1 LRYLLAAL
9 PALGVL
15 PLAIFAAIMLVF
27 FWQQAREQTR
37 TELTHVARSLALAM
51 DRELDGSRRELQ
63 RIAEF
68 SVFDD
73 DVTVREFAVQAA
85 RYVGAEARWTDV
97 AVSTPEGEQVVNA
110 VAYTGAPI
118 IRTDRPHHRLV
129 VATHSP
135 VLSDIYSSVTGQPAV
150 AISAPVL
157 RNGELKWVL
166 SARLNPHALS
176 ALLAQQVT
184 VPNAVAAII
193 DRNDRI
199 VARSHGIEK
208 FLGQPA
214 TADLRTAIASADR
227 GTTRATTLD
236 GNPLQTAWE
245 RMPDGWTIAVGFPA
259 ESYEVPLRRSVL
271 TLFGAGA
278 LMLIIGLVVTA
289 TIARRIAG
297 DIQAAAADAARLPE
311 LRPLA
316 GRNPVI
322 AEIAGLHTSLAATS
336 RRLIEEAEGRRQAI
350 ESLAASEE
358 RMQLALTST
367 GAGTY
372 DWNLITNE
380 VDWSAVTRRLL
391 GVPPDVRIDR
401 DLFYQRIDPRDHA
414 LVKETLRAAMRGER
428 DGRLYMEIRVIDGAR
443 VRWVANSGKMHY
455 EIVDG
460 VRRPVRLVGFA
471 TDISARKASQ
481 QATEEAHDHLQQVLD
496 GIPALVAV
504 LRSDGRISEVNA
516 LAQRSLDRDPR
527 GELFWEC
534 AWWRGDEANRQSV
547 LQACEQAAVG
557 MPVDLDLSYWAGGTH
572 AWMHLAVT
580 SLASGSGEQ
589 HLIATG
595 IDISERK
602 RAENI
607 LHEREEQLR
616 LAIDSTN
623 LGTFDWNFKT
633 GRVIWSDRVRAFF
646 GFSDGAE
653 PSEAQMLERVHA
665 DDRTLLETELR
676 RAKQP
681 SSGGVFFAEFRS
693 VLPIGVVRWL
703 QATGRIYFEQSES
716 GRLQPA
722 RFAGVIED
730 VTDRK
735 ELEIALRE
743 ADRRKDEFLAMLAHE
758 LRNPLAPLRNAV
770 TILLDQGPSSDLE
783 RRTIA
788 IADRQIRHITRL
800 VDDLLDVSRITRG
813 KVNLKFEPVQLRHV
827 IDEAV
832 AAVGARIAA
841 RGQQLTVQVD
851 EDLTVQGDSVR
862 LVQVFDN
869 LLGNAAK
876 FSGHGGH
883 IGVSAAR
890 KGDVIEIA
898 VADDGVGIAADKI
911 GHVFDLFTQID
922 ATIDRSQGGLG
933 IGLALVKQLTQ
944 LHGGDVRAESE
955 GVDRGA
961 RFVVRLP
968 AAAAVH
974 PAAGTDVRPAGP
986 LEGLQLLVVDDNR
999 DAATT
1004 MALLLEMSGHSVT
1017 TVYDGPAAVEAV
1029 RRQRPDVVLL
1039 DIGLPGLS
1047 GIEVGQQLR
1056 AQYGETLVLIAL
1068 TGYGQDAD
1076 REATERAGFD
1086 DHLVKPVE
1094 FDHLQRAIGSA
1105 WQRREQRTGV
1115 AHER

>member
-1 LRYLLAAL
+1 
-9 PALGVL
+9 
-15 PLAIFAAIMLVF
+15 
-27 FWQQAREQTR
+27 
-37 TELTHVARSLALAM
+37 
-51 DRELDGSRRELQ
+51 
-63 RIAEF
+63 
-68 SVFDD
+68 
-73 DVTVREFAVQAA
+73 
-85 RYVGAEARWTDV
+85 
-97 AVSTPEGEQVVNA
+97 
-110 VAYTGAPI
+110 
-118 IRTDRPHHRLV
+118 
-129 VATHSP
+129 
-135 VLSDIYSSVTGQPAV
+135 
-150 AISAPVL
+150 
-157 RNGELKWVL
+157 
-166 SARLNPHALS
+166 
-176 ALLAQQVT
+176 
-184 VPNAVAAII
+184 
-193 DRNDRI
+193 
-199 VARSHGIEK
+199 
-208 FLGQPA
+208 
-214 TADLRTAIASADR
+214 
-227 GTTRATTLD
+227 
-236 GNPLQTAWE
+236 
-245 RMPDGWTIAVGFPA
+245 
-259 ESYEVPLRRSVL
+259 
-271 TLFGAGA
+271 
-278 LMLIIGLVVTA
+278 
-289 TIARRIAG
+289 
-297 DIQAAAADAARLPE
+297 

-316 GRNPVI
+316 GRQPVV
-322 AEIAGLHTSLAATS
+322 AEIAALHASLAATS

-350 ESLAASEE
+350 ASLAASEE

-372 DWNLITNE
+372 DWNLLTNE
-380 VDWSAVTRRLL
+380 IDWSAVTRRQF
-391 GVPPDVRIDR
+391 GVPANARIDR

-414 LVKETLRAAMRGER
+414 LVRDTLRAAMRG
-428 DGRLYMEIRVIDGAR
+428 DNNGRLHLEMRVSDGVQIR
-443 VRWVANSGKMHY
+443 WLANTGQMHF
-455 EIVDG
+455 EVVDG

-471 TDISARKASQ
+471 TDISARKALEEAT
-481 QATEEAHDHLQQVLD
+481 QAAHDHLQQVLD
-496 GIPALVAV
+496 GIPAFVAV
-504 LRSDGRISEVNA
+504 LRGDGRISEVNS
-516 LAQRSLDRDPR
+516 LAQHALDGDPR

-534 AWWRGDEANRQSV
+534 AWWRGDETNREAV
-547 LQACEQAAVG
+547 LRACEQASAG
-557 MPVDLDLSYWAGGTH
+557 TPVDLDLAYQVGNTK

-580 SLASGSGEQ
+580 SLGEQ

-602 RAENI
+602 RAEDI

-646 GFSDGAE
+646 GFADAAGPAE
-653 PSEAQMLERVHA
+653 SEMLDRVHPG
-665 DDRTLLETELR
+665 DRPLLEGELR

-703 QATGRIYFEQSES
+703 QATGRVYFEQSES
-716 GRLQPA
+716 GGLQAA

-770 TILLDQGPSSDLE
+770 TILLDQGPASDLE
-783 RRTIA
+783 RQAIA

-813 KVNLKFEPVQLRHV
+813 KVTLKFEAVEVRQV

-832 AAVGARIAA
+832 AAVGSRIAA
-841 RGQQLTVQVD
+841 RGQLLSVDVD
-851 EDLTVQGDSVR
+851 EGLLVQGDIVR
-862 LVQVFDN
+862 LVQIFDN

-876 FSGHGGH
+876 FTGHGGR
-883 IGVSAAR
+883 IAVSAAR
-890 KGDVIEIA
+890 KGEVIEIA
-898 VADDGVGIAADKI
+898 VSDDGVGIAADKI
-911 GHVFDLFTQID
+911 AHVFDLFTQID

-968 AAAAVH
+968 AAAAGL
-974 PAAGTDVRPAGP
+974 PAAGSTTGPSRPVEA
-986 LEGLQLLVVDDNR
+986 LRVLVVDDNR

-1017 TVYDGPAAVEAV
+1017 TVYDGLSAIEAV
-1029 RRQRPDVVLL
+1029 RCQLPDVVLL
-1039 DIGLPGLS
+1039 DIGLPVLS
-1047 GIEVGQQLR
+1047 GIEVGHRLR
-1056 AQYGETLVLIAL
+1056 AQYGESLVLIAL

-1076 REATERAGFD
+1076 REATARAGFD

-1094 FDHLQRAIGSA
+1094 LDQLQRAIALA
-1105 WQRREQRTGV
+1105 WERREQRTGA
-1115 AHER
+1115 AHAG